1 MTLGEAIEDLAEQ
14 YREFEKG
21 LSPIVRFMLKVKRSK
36 FNNQKYMKTILTD
49 QEVKD
54 MFSCANRNTQVM
66 LRELFGDE
74 QLGLK
79 GNGVW
84 CLDSEGNLVDRKEWD
99 KHSMT
104 PHGAVVI
111 TKECAFVVAPHN
123 TVVAQFSAQGKGKG
137 LVTLETNKD
146 SLDCHSATNRIVK
159 EYEGIKHT
167 DKDGDS
173 QFDFIGAPA
182 AEFCENYSVDS
193 SDSRAWCLPTVK
205 QLQIMSEHLKEINAC
220 LLAMGCPPVIP
231 GCYWSSIVKD
241 EWCAW
246 YVDVYGGS
254 TYYGLRSNS
263 IYVRAVSAFR
273 Y

>member
-1 MTLGEAIEDLAEQ
+1 MQVTDLYGKANAEGKALLEKIFGKE
-14 YREFEKG
+14 EFNQR
-21 LSPIVRFMLKVKRSK
+21 PI
-36 FNNQKYMKTILTD
+36 
-49 QEVKD
+49 
-54 MFSCANRNTQVM
+54 
-66 LRELFGDE
+66 
-74 QLGLK
+74 
-79 GNGVW
+79 GVW
-84 CLDSEGNLVDRKEWD
+84 CCEGTGRKLVAREDWNN
-99 KHSMT
+99 SLF
-104 PHGAVVI
+104 PLGVVVV
-111 TKECAFVVAPHN
+111 TEDMAFIVAPHN

-182 AEFCENYSVDS
+182 AEFCENYSVDC
-193 SDSRAWCLPTVK
+193 SDSRAWCLPTVR

-220 LLAMGCPPVIP
+220 LLAMGCPPVTP

-246 YVDVYGGS
+246 YVTVYDGYANYNTRYDGS
-254 TYYGLRSNS
+254 
-263 IYVRAVSAFR
+263 YVRAVSAFR